1 MIRQPSSV
9 IIAGPSGSG
18 KTDLVEQWLRY
29 LNVFQVKPRKI
40 VYAYDRWQPRFERMQ
55 QKDGIQFYRG
65 LPDPRHLT
73 QWFGRTRGGV
83 LVLDDLMEEGGQ
95 DKRVLDL
102 FTKDSHHRN
111 ITVLYLTQDLFPPG
125 KFSKTINRNAHY
137 IVAFKNPRDQTGI
150 RTILLQAF
158 PDRWRQVLRLFKRIT
173 ARPFG
178 YLMLDVHPASDD
190 RYRLWSHLTPR
201 EGKAQVHTLRADVPA
216 VRKRTATRTRQGS
229 CTMEPEM
236 VSTTVNNAPAFL
248 QLRDQYK
255 QELVEDTRLTK
266 AADLAAKQHVL
277 LTSDAPDAWKRPQL
291 KAVSRQLRHWTKKVR
306 QPFGA
311 AAGGVTAAGA
321 TTPGDDDFEAG
332 PMQAW
337 FTQLV
342 KATQGIKQGT
352 PTGGPRKPPVPPK
365 PRFTPS
371 AKKKLKFTTPL
382 SSEELAE
389 ELPFSEAPGTA
400 PWETPKERAD
410 TITQSF
416 KRGIRK
422 RAADSAKKKA
432 AGVAKKK
439 AAGWAKKALDWK
451 SWKTP

>member
-1 MIRQPSSV
+1 
-9 IIAGPSGSG
+9 
-18 KTDLVEQWLRY
+18 
-29 LNVFQVKPRKI
+29 
-40 VYAYDRWQPRFERMQ
+40 
-55 QKDGIQFYRG
+55 
-65 LPDPRHLT
+65 
-73 QWFGRTRGGV
+73 
-83 LVLDDLMEEGGQ
+83 
-95 DKRVLDL
+95 
-102 FTKDSHHRN
+102 
-111 ITVLYLTQDLFPPG
+111 
-125 KFSKTINRNAHY
+125 
-137 IVAFKNPRDQTGI
+137 
-150 RTILLQAF
+150 
-158 PDRWRQVLRLFKRIT
+158 
-173 ARPFG
+173 
-178 YLMLDVHPASDD
+178 
-190 RYRLWSHLTPR
+190 
-201 EGKAQVHTLRADVPA
+201 
-216 VRKRTATRTRQGS
+216 
-229 CTMEPEM
+229 M

-371 AKKKLKFTTPL
+371 AKKKLKFTPPPL
-382 SSEELAE
+382 SSEQLAD
-389 ELPFSEAPGTA
+389 ELPFSEEPGTA
-400 PWETPKERAD
+400 PWDTPSERVD
-410 TITQSF
+410 SIKQSV
-416 KRGIRK
+416 KREIR
-422 RAADSAKKKA
+422 KKA